1 MESWNLKKAP
11 KGKRKASQQFLASSR
26 YFLGVYFVYQNCK
39 MACLLSKLLRGF
51 VFLQG
56 FLTWSGSLFSGS
68 ISASSEELQA
78 VEGSNVV
85 KGDEEINEEIDDT
98 SRIVSHRTR
107 TSL

>member
-1 MESWNLKKAP
+1 
-11 KGKRKASQQFLASSR
+11 
-26 YFLGVYFVYQNCK
+26 